1 MKRSITTKIG
11 DDGTTRLFSGE
22 EVQKDSPR
30 TAAYGDVDELGSLL
44 GVARA
49 HVQHPG
55 ISSALV
61 EIQRSLFTVAAE
73 LATTEEHVNRLARR
87 VDDGMLREMDQS
99 REAVEEEIRMPDGFV
114 IPGGTIGAAH
124 IDHARTVARRCER
137 QVVGLIRNGHIQN
150 MNVLIWFNRLS
161 DYLWLLAR
169 REEGDAVMLKDAK

>member
-1 MKRSITTKIG
+1 MKRSITTKTG

-30 TAAYGDVDELGSLL
+30 TTAFGDVDELGSLL

-49 HVQHPG
+49 HAQHPG

-73 LATTEEHVNRLARR
+73 LATTEEHVNKLAQR
-87 VDDGMLREMDQS
+87 VDDGMLRELDQC
-99 REAVEEEIRMPDGFV
+99 REAVEEEIQMPDGFV

-137 QVVGLIRNGHIQN
+137 QIVGLIRDGHIQN
-150 MNVLIWFNRLS
+150 MNVLILFNRLS

-169 REEGDAVMLKDAK
+169 REEGDAVLPKDEK

>member
-1 MKRSITTKIG
+1 MNRSITTKTG

-30 TAAYGDVDELGSLL
+30 TAAYGDVDELGSVL

-49 HVQHPG
+49 HAQNPG
-55 ISSALV
+55 TSSALV

-73 LATTEEHVNRLARR
+73 LATTEEHVMELAQR
-87 VDDGMLREMDQS
+87 VDDEMVHEMDQC
-99 REAVEEEIRMPDGFV
+99 REVIEQEIQMPHGFV

-137 QVVGLIRNGHIQN
+137 QVVGLIRDGHIQN
-150 MNVLIWFNRLS
+150 RNLLIWFNRLS

-169 REEGDAVMLKDAK
+169 REEGDSVMPKDVK

>member
-1 MKRSITTKIG
+1 MNKSITTKAG
-11 DDGTTRLFSGE
+11 DEGTTRLFSGE
-22 EVQKDSPR
+22 EVLKDSPR
-30 TAAYGDVDELGSLL
+30 TVAYGDIDELGSLL

-49 HVQHPG
+49 HAQYPG

-73 LATTEEHVNRLARR
+73 LATTEEQVKKLARR
-87 VDDGMLREMDQS
+87 VDNEMVRELDQC
-99 REAVEEEIRMPDGFV
+99 REAMEKAVQVPDGFV

-137 QVVGLIRNGHIQN
+137 RVVALMRDGHVKNI
-150 MNVLIWFNRLS
+150 NVLIWFNRLS

-169 REEGDAVMLKDAK
+169 HEEGESVMLKDAK